1 MSNFNFFEWMRNGV
15 KSAVLLG
22 VSDAV
27 EEIGMPT
34 QTDGNDKN
42 MLAFLQNAKAQQ
54 LEDKTGTTTSS
65 TTRNSGRKRLGRSL
79 KDLEPAT
86 K

>member
-34 QTDGNDKN
+34 EADGSDNN
-42 MLAFLQNAKAQQ
+42 ILGFMQNAKAQQ
-54 LEDKTGTTTSS
+54 KLTNSSSTSS
-65 TTRNSGRKRLGRSL
+65 SSTRGGTRKRLGRSL
-79 KDLEPAT
+79 KDIEPST

>member
-34 QTDGNDKN
+34 EADGSDNN
-42 MLAFLQNAKAQQ
+42 ILGFMQNAKAQQ
-54 LEDKTGTTTSS
+54 KLTNSSS
-65 TTRNSGRKRLGRSL
+65 TTNSSTRGGTRKRLGRSL
-79 KDLEPAT
+79 KDIEPST